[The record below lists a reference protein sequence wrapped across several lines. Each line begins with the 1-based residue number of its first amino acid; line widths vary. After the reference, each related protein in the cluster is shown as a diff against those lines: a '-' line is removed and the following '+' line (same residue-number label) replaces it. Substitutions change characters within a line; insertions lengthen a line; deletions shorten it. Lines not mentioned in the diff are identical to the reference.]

1 MKRTAILAIVLITTT
16 YCVFAQTKN
25 ILFLGNS
32 YTAVNNLPQTLKDLS
47 LSLGDSIVFDS
58 NTPGGYTFQGH
69 STNATSLAKINQ
81 QSWDYVVLQEQS
93 QLPSFSPN
101 QVASDVYPFAR
112 TLDSLILANDSCT
125 ETVFYMTWGRQNGD
139 ASNCAAYPPICTY
152 DGMQQRLRES
162 YMEMGLNN
170 HATVSPV
177 GVAWKNMRDTY
188 PTINLYQADQSHP
201 SVYGT
206 YLAAC
211 VFYSTIFHKSS
222 VGASFVTAGIS
233 NTDAL
238 LIQTIASNTV
248 LDSLSTWQ
256 DMGDIP
262 SAAYTYTM
270 NSNTVNFT
278 NTSLNSTS
286 FAWNFGDGNSS
297 TIANPQHT
305 FANPG
310 TYNVSLTASTNCTEF
325 TTIDTITITS
335 TTIVNEQNAI
345 DFNFY
350 PNPTNGLITLLFPSL
365 QEEITIQVV
374 NSIGQKLIHQ
384 NYSSIN
390 STTLD
395 LTTYNQGIYQ
405 IVVIDKKGRMS
416 STLLIKK

>member
-1 MKRTAILAIVLITTT
+1 MKRTISLAILSIITTS
-16 YCVFAQTKN
+16 CIFAQTKN

-47 LSLGDSIVFDS
+47 LSLGDSIAFDS

-69 STNATSLAKINQ
+69 STNVTSLAKINQ
-81 QSWDYVVLQEQS
+81 QAWDYVVLQEQS

-112 TLDSLILANDSCT
+112 ALDSIILANDSCT
-125 ETVFYMTWGRQNGD
+125 ETIFYMTWGRQNGD
-139 ASNCAAYPPICTY
+139 ASNCASYPPVCTY

-162 YMEMGLNN
+162 YMEMGLTN

-177 GVAWKNMRDTY
+177 GVAWKNMRDNY

-222 VGASFVTAGIS
+222 VGASFVSSGIS

-238 LIQTIASNTV
+238 IIQTIASNTV

-256 DMGDIP
+256 NMGDIP
-262 SAAYTYTM
+262 NATYTYTM
-270 NSNTVNFT
+270 NNNSVNFT

-297 TIANPQHT
+297 TIVNPQHT

-310 TYNVSLTASTNCTEF
+310 AYIVSLTATTNCNEF
-325 TTIDTITITS
+325 TTIDTIIITS
-335 TTIVNEQNAI
+335 TTITEHNAI
-345 DFNFY
+345 DFSFY
-350 PNPTNGLITLLFPSL
+350 PNPTNGLITLHFSSL
-365 QEEITIQVV
+365 QEDVTVQVF

-384 NYSSIN
+384 FYSSIN
-390 STTLD
+390 SVTLD
-395 LTTYNQGIYQ
+395 LTTYREGIYQ
-405 IVVIDKKGRMS
+405 IVIIDKKNRVS
-416 STLLIKK
+416 STTLIKK

>member
-1 MKRTAILAIVLITTT
+1 MKRTIILSILLIITTNSF
-16 YCVFAQTKN
+16 FAQTKN

-47 LSLGDSIVFDS
+47 LSLGDSIAFDS
-58 NTPGGYTFQGH
+58 NTPGGYTLQGH

-81 QSWDYVVLQEQS
+81 QAWDYVVLQEQS

-101 QVASDVYPFAR
+101 QVASNVYPFAR
-112 TLDSLILANDSCT
+112 ALDSTILVNDSCT
-125 ETVFYMTWGRQNGD
+125 ETIFYMTWGRQNGD
-139 ASNCAAYPPICTY
+139 ASNCASYPPICTY

-162 YMEMGLNN
+162 YMQMGQNN

-177 GVAWKNMRDTY
+177 GVAWKNLRENY

-201 SVYGT
+201 SIYGT

-222 VGASFVTAGIS
+222 MGASYVSSGIS
-233 NTDAL
+233 NTDAQI
-238 LIQTIASNTV
+238 IQTIASNTV

-262 SAAYTYTM
+262 SAAYSYAM
-270 NSNTVNFT
+270 NNNTVYFT

-286 FAWNFGDGNSS
+286 FDWNFGDGNTS

-310 TYNVSLTASTNCTEF
+310 TYNISLTASTNCNQF
-325 TTIDTITITS
+325 TTIDTIIITS
-335 TTIVNEQNAI
+335 TTATELNTI
-345 DFNFY
+345 DFNCY
-350 PNPTNGLITLLFPSL
+350 PNPTNGLITLQFPNL
-365 QEEITIQVV
+365 QEEITILLI

-384 NYSSIN
+384 NYSSIH
-390 STTLD
+390 STTFD
-395 LTTYNQGIYQ
+395 FSKYNQGVYQ
-405 IVVIDKKGRMS
+405 LVIIDKKRRMT
-416 STLLIKK
+416 STALIKK